1 MINNADELKKY
12 VESDDNEEFSKSR
25 DSAPDE
31 VWLEVINK
39 HPELCSQ
46 VASNNTISALI
57 LEQLYLNESDAI
69 PWDIA
74 MKRRINRETFE
85 RLAKDPEPS
94 VREIIACNPKV
105 PRDILEELCKDP
117 DPLVCNA
124 ANEKLNLKKSE
135 L

>member
-1 MINNADELKKY
+1 
-12 VESDDNEEFSKSR
+12 
-25 DSAPDE
+25 
-31 VWLEVINK
+31 
-39 HPELCSQ
+39 
-46 VASNNTISALI
+46 
-57 LEQLYLNESDAI
+57 
-69 PWDIA
+69 

-94 VREIIACNPKV
+94 IRERIACNPKV

-124 ANEKLNLKKSE
+124 ANEKLNLKKSQ